1 MTLYGGLQLVVRLIH
16 EPIGIDGSHKVNL
29 AVVTQDLGKGVE
41 LVCSGRDVREAR
53 KNDDAP
59 NGILGEVAANDLKGE
74 QSQKLAAELI
84 AFFEGLDKAVSE
96 KSGDCPAVS
105 DALRDYY
112 AAHKEWIDSL
122 DYVSV
127 DIDAQAVDT
136 IHNMAIELGKK
147 LSACYD
153 QKTIPELLKR
163 FSKR

>member
-1 MTLYGGLQLVVRLIH
+1 MKINFFIPGVICLALFAAHAQAQPLP
-16 EPIGIDGSHKVNL
+16 EPPAAEEI
-29 AVVTQDLGKGVE
+29 A
-41 LVCSGRDVREAR
+41 
-53 KNDDAP
+53 AP
-59 NGILGEVAANDLKGE
+59 ATDAANDLKAE

-84 AFFEGLDKAVSE
+84 AFFEGLDKAISD

>member
-1 MTLYGGLQLVVRLIH
+1 MKINFFIPGVICLALFAAHAQAQPLP
-16 EPIGIDGSHKVNL
+16 EPPAAEEI
-29 AVVTQDLGKGVE
+29 AAPAT
-41 LVCSGRDVREAR
+41 
-53 KNDDAP
+53 DAT
-59 NGILGEVAANDLKGE
+59 NDLKAE

>member
-1 MTLYGGLQLVVRLIH
+1 MKINFFIPGVICLTLFAAHAQAQPLP
-16 EPIGIDGSHKVNL
+16 EPPAAEEI
-29 AVVTQDLGKGVE
+29 A
-41 LVCSGRDVREAR
+41 
-53 KNDDAP
+53 AP
-59 NGILGEVAANDLKGE
+59 ATDAANDLKAE

>member
-1 MTLYGGLQLVVRLIH
+1 MKINFFIPGVICLALFAAHAQAQPLP
-16 EPIGIDGSHKVNL
+16 EPPAAEEI
-29 AVVTQDLGKGVE
+29 A
-41 LVCSGRDVREAR
+41 
-53 KNDDAP
+53 AP
-59 NGILGEVAANDLKGE
+59 ATDAANDLKAE
-74 QSQKLAAELI
+74 QSQKLAAERI

>member
-1 MTLYGGLQLVVRLIH
+1 MKINFFIPGVICLALFAAHAQAQPLP
-16 EPIGIDGSHKVNL
+16 EPPAAEEI
-29 AVVTQDLGKGVE
+29 A
-41 LVCSGRDVREAR
+41 
-53 KNDDAP
+53 AP
-59 NGILGEVAANDLKGE
+59 ATDAANDLKAE

>member
-1 MTLYGGLQLVVRLIH
+1 MKINFFIPGVICLALFAAHAQAQPLP
-16 EPIGIDGSHKVNL
+16 EPPAAEEI
-29 AVVTQDLGKGVE
+29 A
-41 LVCSGRDVREAR
+41 
-53 KNDDAP
+53 AP
-59 NGILGEVAANDLKGE
+59 ATDAANDLKAE

-84 AFFEGLDKAVSE
+84 AFFDGLDKAVSE

>member
-1 MTLYGGLQLVVRLIH
+1 MKINFFIPGVICLALFAAHAQARPLP
-16 EPIGIDGSHKVNL
+16 EPPAAEEI
-29 AVVTQDLGKGVE
+29 A
-41 LVCSGRDVREAR
+41 
-53 KNDDAP
+53 AP
-59 NGILGEVAANDLKGE
+59 ATDAANDLKAE

-84 AFFEGLDKAVSE
+84 AFFEGLDKAVSD

>member
-1 MTLYGGLQLVVRLIH
+1 MKINFFIPGVICLALFAAHAQAQPLP
-16 EPIGIDGSHKVNL
+16 EPPAAEEI
-29 AVVTQDLGKGVE
+29 A
-41 LVCSGRDVREAR
+41 
-53 KNDDAP
+53 AP
-59 NGILGEVAANDLKGE
+59 ATDAANDLKAE

-84 AFFEGLDKAVSE
+84 AFFDGLDKAVSD

>member
-1 MTLYGGLQLVVRLIH
+1 MKINFFIPGVMCLSFFAANATAQTALPEPPASEQTVV
-16 EPIGIDGSHKVNL
+16 PASDTN
-29 AVVTQDLGKGVE
+29 
-41 LVCSGRDVREAR
+41 
-53 KNDDAP
+53 
-59 NGILGEVAANDLKGE
+59 AANDLKAA
-74 QSQKLAAELI
+74 QAQQLATELI

-112 AAHKEWIDSL
+112 TAHKEWIDSL
-122 DYVSV
+122 DFASA
-127 DIDAQAVDT
+127 DIDAQTVDT

-163 FSKR
+163 FSKH

>member
-1 MTLYGGLQLVVRLIH
+1 MKINFFIPGVICLALFAAHAQAQPLP
-16 EPIGIDGSHKVNL
+16 EPPAAEEI
-29 AVVTQDLGKGVE
+29 A
-41 LVCSGRDVREAR
+41 
-53 KNDDAP
+53 AP
-59 NGILGEVAANDLKGE
+59 ATDAANDLKAE

-84 AFFEGLDKAVSE
+84 AFFEGLDKAISE

-127 DIDAQAVDT
+127 DIDAQAVDK

>member
-1 MTLYGGLQLVVRLIH
+1 MKINFFIPGVICLALFAAHAQAQPLP
-16 EPIGIDGSHKVNL
+16 EPPAAEEI
-29 AVVTQDLGKGVE
+29 A
-41 LVCSGRDVREAR
+41 
-53 KNDDAP
+53 AP
-59 NGILGEVAANDLKGE
+59 ATDAANDLKAE

-84 AFFEGLDKAVSE
+84 AFFEGLDKAISE

>member
-1 MTLYGGLQLVVRLIH
+1 MKINFFIPGVICLALFAAHAQAQPLP
-16 EPIGIDGSHKVNL
+16 EPPAAEEI
-29 AVVTQDLGKGVE
+29 A
-41 LVCSGRDVREAR
+41 
-53 KNDDAP
+53 AP
-59 NGILGEVAANDLKGE
+59 ATDAANDLKAE

-84 AFFEGLDKAVSE
+84 AFFEGLDKAVSD

>member
-1 MTLYGGLQLVVRLIH
+1 MKINFFIPGVICLALFAAHAQAQPLP
-16 EPIGIDGSHKVNL
+16 EPPAAEEI
-29 AVVTQDLGKGVE
+29 A
-41 LVCSGRDVREAR
+41 
-53 KNDDAP
+53 AP
-59 NGILGEVAANDLKGE
+59 ATDAANDLKAE

-84 AFFEGLDKAVSE
+84 AFFEGLDKAVSD

-153 QKTIPELLKR
+153 
-163 FSKR
+163 

>member
-1 MTLYGGLQLVVRLIH
+1 MKINFFIPGVICLALFAAHAQAQSLP
-16 EPIGIDGSHKVNL
+16 EPPAAEEI
-29 AVVTQDLGKGVE
+29 A
-41 LVCSGRDVREAR
+41 
-53 KNDDAP
+53 AP
-59 NGILGEVAANDLKGE
+59 ATDAANDLKAE

-84 AFFEGLDKAVSE
+84 AFFEGLDKAVSD

>member
-1 MTLYGGLQLVVRLIH
+1 MKINFFIPGVICLALFAAHAQAQPLP
-16 EPIGIDGSHKVNL
+16 EPPAAEEI
-29 AVVTQDLGKGVE
+29 A
-41 LVCSGRDVREAR
+41 
-53 KNDDAP
+53 AP
-59 NGILGEVAANDLKGE
+59 ATDAANDLKAE

-122 DYVSV
+122 DYVSI

>member
-1 MTLYGGLQLVVRLIH
+1 MKINFFIPGVICLALFAAHAQARPLP
-16 EPIGIDGSHKVNL
+16 EPPTAEEI
-29 AVVTQDLGKGVE
+29 A
-41 LVCSGRDVREAR
+41 
-53 KNDDAP
+53 AP
-59 NGILGEVAANDLKGE
+59 ATDAANDLKAE

>member
-1 MTLYGGLQLVVRLIH
+1 MKINFFIPGVICLALCAAHAQAQPLP
-16 EPIGIDGSHKVNL
+16 EPPAAEEI
-29 AVVTQDLGKGVE
+29 A
-41 LVCSGRDVREAR
+41 
-53 KNDDAP
+53 AP
-59 NGILGEVAANDLKGE
+59 ATDAANDLKAE

-96 KSGDCPAVS
+96 KSGDCSAVS